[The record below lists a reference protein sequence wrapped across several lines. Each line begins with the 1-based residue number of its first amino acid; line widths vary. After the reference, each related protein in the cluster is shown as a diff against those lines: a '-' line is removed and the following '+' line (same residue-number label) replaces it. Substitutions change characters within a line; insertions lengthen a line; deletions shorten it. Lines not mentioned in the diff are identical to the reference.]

1 MVYIEINGVRL
12 DQPVLLGIAEAV
24 IACVLYLSILITLY
38 FPCVRP
44 RDTRFRWLRAWRVHA
59 TIYVALAILAEFL
72 WVQLG
77 QFTDTDAN
85 AIGCHWSQSRLAA
98 WAIVQTGCL
107 VRILSSWTYCHRK
120 PVAATVNG
128 LIGAHATA
136 MMAFGMLGMF
146 QSGACASALF
156 PMLASAFGMVGSC
169 CCIPWYSGAWD
180 TDMLEYMDKDGISD
194 GDFVIDEEM
203 AEAIHEANQERKA
216 KQRLSLTVWG
226 RFCAHRHRKKRKRQQ
241 QQQENKVNPLGTEA
255 AAAADQSAPA
265 RGGIIMNEPDSDSDS
280 DVSDISDIEEIPLDM
295 NGHISTDSSL
305 DALMSDGDSELV
317 PLSHNASG
325 DAENTALAER
335 KAMLMDSLVDDPSTW
350 PPSLDDTLE
359 TLEEMSL
366 GQDEKKGIVK
376 E

>member
-98 WAIVQTGCL
+98 WAIVQSGCL
-107 VRILSSWTYCHRK
+107 IRILSSWTNCNRK

-156 PMLASAFGMVGSC
+156 PMLASAFGMAGSC

-180 TDMLEYMDKDGISD
+180 TDLLEYMDNDAVSD
-194 GDFVIDEEM
+194 GDFAIDEEM
-203 AEAIHEANQERKA
+203 ADAIHEANRQRKA

-226 RFCAHRHRKKRKRQQ
+226 RFCAHRRRKKRKRQQ
-241 QQQENKVNPLGTEA
+241 QQQENKINPLGIAA
-255 AAAADQSAPA
+255 AAAADQSPSTT
-265 RGGIIMNEPDSDSDS
+265 GIIMKECDSDSDI
-280 DVSDISDIEEIPLDM
+280 SDISDIEEIPLEL
-295 NGHISTDSSL
+295 NGHLSSDSSL
-305 DALMSDGDSELV
+305 DGDSELV

-335 KAMLMDSLVDDPSTW
+335 KAMLMESLVDDPSTW

-359 TLEEMSL
+359 TLQEMTV